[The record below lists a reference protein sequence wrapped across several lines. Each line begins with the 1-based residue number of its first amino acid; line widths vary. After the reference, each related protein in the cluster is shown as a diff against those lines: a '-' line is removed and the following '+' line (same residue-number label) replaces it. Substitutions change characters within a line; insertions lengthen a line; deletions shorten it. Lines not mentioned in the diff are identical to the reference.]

1 MIEQEHARDLYENL
15 VRIRMTEEAIADEYA
30 QQEMRCPV
38 HLSIGQEAAAVGVSA
53 CLEDTDVAF
62 STHRCHSHYLGK
74 GGNLNAMIAELYG
87 KRTGCAQGLG
97 GSMHLIDQSVG
108 MLGASAI
115 VGGSIPLAV
124 GAALTFKLDGANHIA
139 VAYFGDGACEEGVL
153 HESLNFAAL
162 HKLSVLFVCENNF
175 VATSSHL
182 LARRPLDNIHEHGNV
197 FGVPG
202 IRTDGNDLGEVYSA
216 AKRAVARAREGIGPT
231 LIEARTFR
239 MMRHVGPQQDKNTG
253 IRTEQLWEEWE
264 QKCPVRRFEDL
275 CLKNGWLTQGDM
287 NGIRKGIQ
295 EAIQAAFEFA
305 KSSEDA
311 VWV

>member
-1 MIEQEHARDLYENL
+1 MIQKEHARDLYENL
-15 VRIRMTEEAIADEYA
+15 IRIRMTEEAIAEEYA

-53 CLEDTDVAF
+53 CLEDTDVVF

-87 KRTGCAQGLG
+87 KQSGCAKGLG

-124 GAALTFKLDGANHIA
+124 GAALSFKMDDKKRLA

-153 HESLNFAAL
+153 HESLNFASL
-162 HKLSVLFVCENNF
+162 HKLPVLFVCENNF

-182 LARRPLDNIHEHGNV
+182 LARRPIDNIHEHGNV

-202 IRTDGNDLGEVYSA
+202 IRVDGNDVGEVVSA
-216 AKRAVARAREGIGPT
+216 SQRGVARAREGLGPT

-253 IRTEQLWEEWE
+253 IRTETLWEEWE

-275 CLKNGWLTQGDM
+275 CLKNGWLTQEDM